1 MTGSGAGATL
11 SGMEPTTLPIIPD
24 PSFALPPVSTRDLL
38 LGSGPRMARD
48 AFGPMLAFYVG
59 WRSFGL
65 VAGIALSTA
74 VSVAA
79 LWSERQSGRTGMMA
93 RMSLAILLVQATVGL
108 VTGSEQL
115 YLAQPVLVSGVYGL
129 AFLVSAAVGRPLT
142 AAFAQDMYPFPDVV
156 RQSATYRRAFTH
168 ITLAWGAYLLGR
180 TLLRLG
186 TLFDAT
192 VEAFMVVNLVT
203 GAPLTAALLGWSV
216 WYAVRYFRR
225 SDEWGEAIR
234 YLDSLTA
241 EPAADGAPFEL
252 AEVR

>member
-1 MTGSGAGATL
+1 MLRS
-11 SGMEPTTLPIIPD
+11 MEPAALPIIPD
-24 PSFALPPVSTRDLL
+24 ESFTLPPVSTRDLL

-65 VAGIALSTA
+65 VTGITLSTTISA
-74 VSVAA
+74 AA
-79 LWSERQSGRTGMMA
+79 LWSERKHGRTGVMA
-93 RMSLAILLVQATVGL
+93 RMSLCILLVQAAVGL

-115 YLAQPVLVSGVYGL
+115 YLAQPVLIGGFYGL

-142 AAFAQDMYPFPDVV
+142 AAFAQDMYPFPDFV
-156 RQSATYRRAFTH
+156 RESVTYRRAFTR

-180 TLLRLG
+180 TFLRLG
-186 TLFDAT
+186 TLFDST
-192 VEAFMVVNLVT
+192 IEAFMVVNLVT

-225 SDEWGEAIR
+225 SEEWGDAIR
-234 YLDSLTA
+234 YLDSLA
-241 EPAADGAPFEL
+241 VEPEATGAP
-252 AEVR
+252 AVRVVPAG